1 MSRKPN
7 TQRLGDSAADV
18 GMQPRVGSCKIYSG
32 RMVSRKML
40 RRGTCACMPTCR
52 QMRRR
57 IAGLSGRDPPIAH
70 WGARPVDVANEVD
83 WVASIGRDTARAAE
97 LSGGDMAARPATGTT
112 KFLGVD
118 EAAELLSISKRTI
131 YGWVQQ
137 GRIPYRKAGRRVL
150 FLESELLEWTKP
162 DGRRQYL
169 ELIR

>member
-1 MSRKPN
+1 M
-7 TQRLGDSAADV
+7 
-18 GMQPRVGSCKIYSG
+18 
-32 RMVSRKML
+32 
-40 RRGTCACMPTCR
+40 
-52 QMRRR
+52 
-57 IAGLSGRDPPIAH
+57 
-70 WGARPVDVANEVD
+70 GARSGLE
-83 WVASIGRDTARAAE
+83 TARF
-97 LSGGDMAARPATGTT
+97 LS
-112 KFLGVD
+112 VD

>member
-1 MSRKPN
+1 
-7 TQRLGDSAADV
+7 L
-18 GMQPRVGSCKIYSG
+18 
-32 RMVSRKML
+32 
-40 RRGTCACMPTCR
+40 
-52 QMRRR
+52 
-57 IAGLSGRDPPIAH
+57 
-70 WGARPVDVANEVD
+70 E
-83 WVASIGRDTARAAE
+83 TARF
-97 LSGGDMAARPATGTT
+97 LS
-112 KFLGVD
+112 VD